1 MLKKPCCFACGTLHL
16 MFLFVLSSVVEP
28 LHIFIYIQEGKESIK
43 TVHQLSSNIYIYI
56 FFKAVV
62 IIMCD
67 FFKVTKNTFFCYEN
81 ISQPFRQLLLC
92 KLQQYNSKM
101 QLYYCGPCLTGRD
114 SICCQQVLKTNT
126 FKSYRTGKMFKIFH
140 QLNCKSSHLIYLLQ
154 CQTCQPQYVGKSEIS
169 FNIRLNNH

>member
-1 MLKKPCCFACGTLHL
+1 
-16 MFLFVLSSVVEP
+16 
-28 LHIFIYIQEGKESIK
+28 
-43 TVHQLSSNIYIYI
+43 
-56 FFKAVV
+56 
-62 IIMCD
+62 
-67 FFKVTKNTFFCYEN
+67 
-81 ISQPFRQLLLC
+81 
-92 KLQQYNSKM
+92 M

-169 FNIRLNNH
+169 FNIRLNNHWKDSKTKNPLLACKYLKNSNHNFQRDANSFAAVSRSKLGIDTFIIGNKNITTPTIELFKNVTIIHKY